1 MTAKLRETE
10 NWVQSTQ
17 LSRRHA
23 LGATAAFAGYALACQ
38 PVAASTIVTNSDGLD
53 AGMTSFTTGGI
64 KMNAYRAK
72 PAGKRNLPVILVV
85 QEVFGLHEWVK
96 DMVRRYAKA
105 GYYAIAPD
113 LYQRQGDATKV
124 TDFKALFAEIVSK
137 VPDAQVMSDL
147 DAATKFAA
155 SDGGNAAR
163 LGITGYCWGG
173 RVTWLYAAHNPKLKA
188 GVACYGRVIGKPSE
202 LQPKNPIDL
211 VPAIKAPVLGLYG
224 ALDKGIV
231 QADLDQMS
239 ARSRPRKSRRRS
251 MSLREPI
258 TGFWPITGQVT
269 VRQSRKRLGP
279 RGWPGSS
286 AICKPR
292 PKPVSEFIFGEVA

>member
-1 MTAKLRETE
+1 MTDILPETE
-10 NWVQSTQ
+10 NWVKSTQ

-38 PVAASTIVTNSDGLD
+38 PVAASTITTDTKGLD
-53 AGMTSFTTGGI
+53 AGMTTFPTSDDLA
-64 KMNAYRAK
+64 MNAYRAK

-124 TDFKALFAEIVSK
+124 SDFSKLFSEIVSK
-137 VPDAQVMSDL
+137 VPDVQVTGDL
-147 DAATKFAA
+147 DAAAKFAGG
-155 SDGGNAAR
+155 DGGNAAR

-173 RVTWLYAAHNPKLKA
+173 RITWLYAAHNPKLKA
-188 GVACYGRVIGKPSE
+188 GVACYGRVIGKATA

-239 ARSRPRKSRRRS
+239 AALKAAKKPSTIHVFANADHGFLADYRPSYNEAAAKAAWAEGLEWFRKY
-251 MSLREPI
+251 L
-258 TGFWPITGQVT
+258 
-269 VRQSRKRLGP
+269 
-279 RGWPGSS
+279 
-286 AICKPR
+286 
-292 PKPVSEFIFGEVA
+292 